1 MKKTFESVLP
11 AFGVLMILLA
21 GGCAP
26 APTSIVVDSTEHAEL
41 LDPTQV
47 EELFTIPTPTEERI
61 VEERLTLVEAEERA
75 GFDVREPAWLPA
87 GVSFDFATYRP
98 EPSPGV
104 TLEFKLVHEQ
114 YGDMGRFFV
123 IDQAPAAE
131 APADALSCG
140 GTAQDCELLDIGG
153 MPVVYRWD
161 DTLTSAW
168 TGTEGFTWYADGFL
182 FRLSRVAGEPGRS
195 YRDELVKVVESMK

>member
-1 MKKTFESVLP
+1 MKKIFQSVLP
-11 AFGVLMILLA
+11 AFGMVMILLA

-26 APTSIVVDSTEHAEL
+26 APTPVAV
-41 LDPTQV
+41 DPTLAVSTPAEQRII
-47 EELFTIPTPTEERI
+47 EEPQ
-61 VEERLTLVEAEERA
+61 TLAEVQKLA

-114 YGDMGRFFV
+114 YSDMGRFFV
-123 IDQAPAAE
+123 IDQTPSAE
-131 APADALSCG
+131 APAEVLSCG

-153 MPVVYRWD
+153 LPVVYRAYPSPSGD
-161 DTLTSAW
+161 G
-168 TGTEGFTWYADGFL
+168 TGTEGFIWYADGFI

-195 YRDELVKVVESMK
+195 YKDELVKVVESMK